1 MYIQNLMNKS
11 FKNSLLVCC
20 MLLFV
25 SLRLFGQTKQTLIA
39 DMLLDEG
46 RYQTAIELYREAE
59 PEEKKKDYIYYK
71 MASCF
76 NLLFLG
82 DSALFYIDKAMALV
96 KYPTVSMYKQKGH
109 ALQLLYKFDD
119 AIKHYN
125 KADPRRMDPIYIPKY
140 IGECEYGKKYLKR
153 PVKVTIHNIGETVN
167 SRHHDL
173 LPKITADGRY
183 LYFASYPSK
192 EEVSRNNLQDVF
204 RTIWDGNAWGTPVKV
219 EAPIS
224 DIENNDA
231 VVGLS
236 PDGQQMFIFRG
247 INGGDILMS
256 ELKGGKWSTPVSM
269 PFNTAHKESSI
280 TISPDGKTLLF
291 VRKSKGGNGNIYEC
305 KKLENGEWSTPVLL
319 SKTINSRFDEESPFL
334 HPDGKTLYF
343 SSKGHTS
350 MGGYD
355 IFKSTLKNGGWTTP
369 INIGYPVNTTG
380 DDFCFVLS
388 ADSKKG
394 FYSSQRAD
402 GFGGQDIY
410 ELNFKGEELK
420 AELTLM
426 QGVVTEKLSGKLVEA
441 TVLIWDNEA
450 KKEVATFQSQATTG
464 EYLIALPA
472 GKNYAIIIEQKG
484 FLFHS
489 ENVLLPIGEGYR
501 SVEKN
506 IELVALSKGERV
518 QLNNVFFESGKATLS
533 ELSNAELNL
542 VIDLLNDNP
551 TMKIE
556 IGGFTDNVGDEKS
569 NLNLSQQ
576 RADIVVEYIVTK
588 GIEKERVMAKGYGEA
603 HPLGDNNTEEG
614 RRLNRRTELKI
625 LE

>member
-1 MYIQNLMNKS
+1 MKKT
-11 FKNSLLVCC
+11 FKNISLIYGVLLLV
-20 MLLFV
+20 V
-25 SLRLFGQTKQTLIA
+25 LRVEGQTKQTMIA

-82 DSALFYIDKAMALV
+82 DSALKYIDKAMAMV

-109 ALQLLYKFDD
+109 ALHLLYRFDD

-125 KADPRRMDPIYIPKY
+125 KADPRRTDPVYVPKY
-140 IGECEYGKKYLKR
+140 ISECEYGKKYLKR
-153 PVKVTIHNIGETVN
+153 PAKVVIQNIGKTVN

-192 EEVSRNNLQDVF
+192 EEVNLNNLQDIY
-204 RTIWDGNAWGTPVKV
+204 RTVWDGKSWGVPLKV
-219 EAPIS
+219 GAPIS
-224 DIENNDA
+224 DLENNDA
-231 VVGLS
+231 IVGLS

-256 ELKGGKWSTPVSM
+256 QFKGGKWNTPVSM
-269 PFNTAHKESSI
+269 PFNTVHKESSI

-305 KKLENGEWSTPVLL
+305 TKMDDGAWSTPVLL
-319 SKTINSRFDEESPFL
+319 SKTINSMFDEESPFL

-355 IFKSTLKNGGWTTP
+355 IFKSKRLNGEWTTP
-369 INIGYPVNTTG
+369 INIGYPVNTTS

-394 FYSSQRAD
+394 YYSSQRAD

-426 QGVVTEKLSGKLVEA
+426 QGLIKEKLTGAPIEA
-441 TVLIWDNEA
+441 TVLVWDNKA
-450 KKEVATFQSQATTG
+450 KKEVASFQSQGNTG

-472 GKNYAIIIEQKG
+472 GKNYAIIIEQDG
-484 FLFHS
+484 YLFHS
-489 ENVLLPIGEGYR
+489 ENVFLPIGDGYR
-501 SVEKN
+501 SMKKD
-506 IELVALSKGERV
+506 IELVALTQGESVR
-518 QLNNVFFESGKATLS
+518 LNNVFFESGESVLS
-533 ELSNAELNL
+533 EMSYSELNL
-542 VIDLLNDNP
+542 IIDLLDNKP
-551 TMKIE
+551 TLKVE
-556 IGGFTDNVGDEKS
+556 IGGYTDNVGDESS
-569 NLNLSQQ
+569 NVILSQQ
-576 RADIVVEYIVTK
+576 RAEVVVAYIVSK
-588 GIEKERVMAKGYGEA
+588 GIAKERVVAKGYGEA
-603 HPLGDNNTEEG
+603 DPVGDNNTEEG
-614 RRLNRRTELKI
+614 RGLNRRTELKI

>member
-1 MYIQNLMNKS
+1 MYIQYLMNYS
-11 FKNSLLVCC
+11 FKNIVLAFCVLLLASSNVI
-20 MLLFV
+20 
-25 SLRLFGQTKQTLIA
+25 GQSKQTMIA
-39 DMLLDEG
+39 DMLLDDG

-59 PEEKKKDYIYYK
+59 SEEKKKEHIYYK

-82 DSALFYIDKAMALV
+82 DSALKYVDKAMALV

-109 ALQLLYKFDD
+109 ALHLLYKFDD
-119 AIKHYN
+119 AIKLYN

-140 IGECEYGKKYLKR
+140 IKECEYGKKYLKR
-153 PVKVTIHNIGETVN
+153 PIKVTIQNIGGTIN

-173 LPKITADGRY
+173 LPKITADGRN
-183 LYFASYPSK
+183 LYFASYPAE
-192 EEVSRNNLQDVF
+192 EEVSRINLQDIYRSV
-204 RTIWDGNAWGTPVKV
+204 WDGTAWGKPLKV
-219 EAPIS
+219 DSPIS
-224 DIENNDA
+224 DLENNDA

-256 ELKGGKWSTPVSM
+256 ELKGGEWRTPISL
-269 PFNTAHKESSI
+269 PFNTGHKESSI
-280 TISPDGKTLLF
+280 TISPDGKTMLF

-305 KKLENGEWSTPVLL
+305 KKLESGEWSSPVLL

-343 SSKGHTS
+343 SSKGHSS

-355 IFKSTLKNGGWTTP
+355 IFKSTLKNGEWSAP

-388 ADSKKG
+388 ADSKRG

-402 GFGGQDIY
+402 GYGGQDIY
-410 ELNFKGEELK
+410 ELSFKGNELK

-426 QGVVTEKLSGKLVEA
+426 QGLVKEKLSGNPVEA

-450 KKEVATFQSQATTG
+450 KKEVATFQSQANTG

-472 GKNYAIIIEQKG
+472 GKNYAIIIEQNG
-484 FLFHS
+484 YLFHS
-489 ENVLLPIGEGYR
+489 ENVLLPIGKGYR
-501 SVEKN
+501 TLKKD
-506 IELVALSKGERV
+506 IELVAINKGERV
-518 QLNNVFFESGKATLS
+518 TLNNVFFESGESDLT
-533 ELSNAELNL
+533 ELSYSELNL
-542 VIDLLNDNP
+542 IIDLLENKP
-551 TMKIE
+551 TLKIE
-556 IGGFTDNVGDEKS
+556 IGGFTDNVGDEVS
-569 NLNLSQQ
+569 NLNLSQK
-576 RADIVVEYIVTK
+576 RAEVVVRYIVSK
-588 GIEKERVMAKGYGEA
+588 GVAKERVVAKGYGESL
-603 HPLGDNNTEEG
+603 PVGDNNTEEG
-614 RRLNRRTELKI
+614 RKLNRRTELKI